1 MSEIR
6 WSTHAADDFVRIVD
20 YIRQDSA
27 IAAQKVAR
35 AVYERISS
43 LKDFPNMGRAGRV
56 AETRELALAP
66 LPFIVVYRVKDDRVE
81 IVRILHGAQRWP

>member
-35 AVYERISS
+35 ESMNAFR
-43 LKDFPNMGRAGRV
+43 P
-56 AETRELALAP
+56 
-66 LPFIVVYRVKDDRVE
+66 
-81 IVRILHGAQRWP
+81 